1 MTLSADLKALL
12 EDAIRT
18 GPAVLW
24 EENEFCTSDEF
35 TGPLNA
41 LHFLAELKASEVVSG
56 RVWQL

>member
-1 MTLSADLKALL
+1 LKALL